1 MYSDY
6 LPEPQTHVC
15 AAVNPE
21 TGSSAVWWEWKAGEN
36 EVKMNIFSTFFKSWS
51 AEQYFF
57 CCFPKDLKNTVK
69 HITLKSLRC
78 WDLVTVEDIRNDLRH
93 FLSQTIRHPLVTF
106 FVFLLMWIF
115 MFTFKDESPAHCQL
129 WVSAVG
135 NLYPRINKKKKC
147 DFISVLLHEIEMLLQ

>member
-15 AAVNPE
+15 ATVNPE

-115 MFTFKDESPAHCQL
+115 MFNLSKMNPRHTVSSGSLQWEIFILESIRKR
-129 WVSAVG
+129 SA
-135 NLYPRINKKKKC
+135 
-147 DFISVLLHEIEMLLQ
+147 ISFQFFSMK